1 MGLAF
6 LDALERAGHA
16 DRFARLEHQGVPV
29 GGIGERIHVHVRVAD
44 DGGVGEVQV
53 ACLVPCAVAG
63 GRVGLGGV
71 RDDERDADVVGVHL
85 QRLLRVVAVR
95 LLLAFLLEGRGIDL
109 LQVDARGHVRGLGDD
124 LVGFARLAVDGLGPR
139 VGHLVGHGDA
149 LALEVEHPA
158 GLVLVVGAHQ
168 VEVGLGRVGR
178 DLAVVVGVHGEQVAA
193 ELRGVEAAARDLLAP
208 GREHLAVPVQIT
220 RGVDGPV
227 AQVLVVLG
235 GQLVRAAPVRDGL
248 VGAVRGQDAGIQ
260 SVEERVVQIHALAV
274 DAVAADLHGHV
285 LGRVDLLQRVGD
297 GVGLVAPVVRDLR
310 GGVLHRVAVLDL
322 GDGHRHDH
330 LVGVAQQR
338 LVDAR
343 VLQRVVILVGFLAV
357 RLQVVGLRVA
367 GNGLAGRG
375 DLGVHGFGEGVEH
388 PVLVL
393 DVELAGA
400 VPAGLVKDLHVLRVE
415 GQVLLVVVVRHAQ
428 APYLVGGVGE
438 PGGVDVDA
446 VVHLV
451 AQQRGLA
458 VDADGRVL
466 LRVLL
471 GGLDDR
477 RLVLDLV
484 GRGDAVVDGQRGLV
498 ADGLVGGRV
507 LVHLGLEAQQ
517 HARVG
522 AGLPVGGNPVLGE
535 RGLERVVGFV
545 PLHLVGALRD
555 DAAGS
560 QVGDLQGLL
569 VRGGVLGIGV
579 AQLDGGHRI
588 CLVRRDLR
596 VHAHGVFHG
605 LAGEHGLGVDAGL
618 VAALGGFGD
627 DLLVDRGNGHADL
640 RRVGVHR
647 AAADRL
653 AALVV
658 EVVALRVRA
667 RVELVA
673 LRLAVGF
680 EQLHGVEVHVER
692 DHDADLLRGLQVLLR
707 GLVGVLRADRDLGAL
722 GGDVEL
728 VGHVPAGLVQVVDAG
743 VGLVGGV
750 LLVDLDVGG
759 VLQVED
765 AIDVGEV
772 VGPRDLGHAAQSCG
786 QGAGDDRRHLV
797 AETVVLVVAAH
808 LVALGRIDGQL
819 PLAADLHG
827 PRLVGVGCPHEHR
840 RLVGRSGLVVP
851 LLVRLV
857 GQLDLLA
864 LGGTLFDGARQVE
877 PDLAR
882 AVPEHRLRDV
892 RSLRGGG
899 RGPGLPVDHDI
910 ELVGLVLAVDEHLAG
925 LPVDPL
931 VRTGQIIG
939 DGIGCQ
945 RVEQVRGD
953 AAVDDHAHLVAH
965 EERLLIDAL
974 LVGPTLVLGHESA
987 GLVQHPH
994 LVRGRR
1000 DLAHAVAVAG
1010 LAVGQA
1016 AGAVVSV
1023 PARHGTVVDLVVAA
1037 GGFGRLW
1044 HVQRVEAGMRGGGVR
1059 LDHALA
1065 IDGIVDGNVRRHDV
1079 AVRVGHGHLAH
1090 VVLLGAADHHV
1101 PGVDRV
1107 VDPELAGGVGMRLD
1121 VRRVQRTGRDGVVAV
1136 PHRVAG
1142 PVGQPFLGR
1151 GGGLLAGLLAV
1162 VLSLVGDRL
1171 GHVALLRH
1179 VNVPPALARR
1189 PRLPRGV
1196 HVLEGRA
1203 HCGAALVGCGEPL
1216 RHRLLGAVNATPVQ
1230 GRGAVHVLG
1239 LRPVAGQ
1246 GDRVRSI
1253 LGVARLARH
1262 LRSLR
1267 ADAQM
1272 I

>member
-1 MGLAF
+1 M
-6 LDALERAGHA
+6 
-16 DRFARLEHQGVPV
+16 
-29 GGIGERIHVHVRVAD
+29 
-44 DGGVGEVQV
+44 
-53 ACLVPCAVAG
+53 
-63 GRVGLGGV
+63 
-71 RDDERDADVVGVHL
+71 
-85 QRLLRVVAVR
+85 
-95 LLLAFLLEGRGIDL
+95 
-109 LQVDARGHVRGLGDD
+109 
-124 LVGFARLAVDGLGPR
+124 
-139 VGHLVGHGDA
+139 
-149 LALEVEHPA
+149 
-158 GLVLVVGAHQ
+158 
-168 VEVGLGRVGR
+168 
-178 DLAVVVGVHGEQVAA
+178 
-193 ELRGVEAAARDLLAP
+193 
-208 GREHLAVPVQIT
+208 
-220 RGVDGPV
+220 
-227 AQVLVVLG
+227 
-235 GQLVRAAPVRDGL
+235 
-248 VGAVRGQDAGIQ
+248 
-260 SVEERVVQIHALAV
+260 
-274 DAVAADLHGHV
+274 
-285 LGRVDLLQRVGD
+285 
-297 GVGLVAPVVRDLR
+297 
-310 GGVLHRVAVLDL
+310 
-322 GDGHRHDH
+322 
-330 LVGVAQQR
+330 
-338 LVDAR
+338 
-343 VLQRVVILVGFLAV
+343 
-357 RLQVVGLRVA
+357 
-367 GNGLAGRG
+367 
-375 DLGVHGFGEGVEH
+375 
-388 PVLVL
+388 
-393 DVELAGA
+393 
-400 VPAGLVKDLHVLRVE
+400 LRVE

-498 ADGLVGGRV
+498 VDGLVGGRV

-588 CLVRRDLR
+588 CLVRRDPR

-627 DLLVDRGNGHADL
+627 DLLVDRGHGHADL

-680 EQLHGVEVHVER
+680 EQLHGVEVHVEG

-827 PRLVGVGCPHEHR
+827 PRLVGVGRPHEHR

-877 PDLAR
+877 LDLAR
-882 AVPEHRLRDV
+882 AVLEHRLGDV

-899 RGPGLPVDHDI
+899 RGPGLPVDRDG
-910 ELVGLVLAVDEHLAG
+910 EVRGLVLAVDEHLAG

-931 VRTGQIIG
+931 DRTGQIIG

-965 EERLLIDAL
+965 QERLLIDAL
-974 LVGPTLVLGHESA
+974 LVGPIIVLGDQSA

-1000 DLAHAVAVAG
+1000 DLAHAVAVTG

-1037 GGFGRLW
+1037 GRFRALW

-1203 HCGAALVGCGEPL
+1203 HCGAALVGCGELL

-1239 LRPVAGQ
+1239 LRPVGGQ
-1246 GDRVRSI
+1246 ADRVRSI

-1272 I
+1272 IGRRLRLVLVQHDHHDRRLAGSLHITTHNRIHAVRRIIREAIGCVVILSACIFIGVRCDVGVPVVVPATGPGRRSHAGPVVDVVAADDGWHRADRDHSAVAVALAGVTPLETGLAFRAGLVQCGLRLGDAVALQSDAGIVHGGAHRIKTRGRTPSARSIVLVLPELHRGQVAARAGLVAAATARERGRCDDAAGTKRGDRSHRRDTGLHHLPAKVHVNEPPLTLSVHPLPQSFRSWPRRLFSRGGGASDRRNNGR